1 MDFILIDFVGNLD
14 GLGGFLDIIVVF
26 IFVYVFSVDLYVV
39 IFNYY
44 FYIVGLVVVQL
55 ECFVLFFGYIL
66 VFLLKSGC
74 MGEIW
79 VGI

>member
-26 IFVYVFSVDLYVV
+26 IFVYMFSVDLYVV

-44 FYIVGLVVVQL
+44 FYIVGLVVV
-55 ECFVLFFGYIL
+55 
-66 VFLLKSGC
+66 
-74 MGEIW
+74 
-79 VGI
+79 